1 MLFFSALN
9 GSRKIGKPLFIQCV
23 KRQASTLDRER
34 DRISTEGTRYEG
46 VCREAHK
53 HNRNENWRRYVYLQ
67 RYQSH

>member
-9 GSRKIGKPLFIQCV
+9 GSRKIGKPLSTQSV
-23 KRQASTLDRER
+23 ERLASTFYGER

-67 RYQSH
+67 RYQSY

>member
-46 VCREAHK
+46 VCREAH
-53 HNRNENWRRYVYLQ
+53 ET
-67 RYQSH
+67 